1 MSQTKMHFCF
11 NIGTMLAE
19 LLKEH
24 MTFSWCTYDGTRNK
38 QFEHACWLWQM
49 VQKLYPTNLPL
60 TLGAYF
66 AKLALEYRPPYFM
79 SQQNVRISS
88 KSIVLCHHTML
99 IAHFF
104 ISIIIRNQTFCI
116 IFAIEKDEMIVFI
129 SFICQNS
136 TFN

>member
-1 MSQTKMHFCF
+1 MLVVANGTKA
-11 NIGTMLAE
+11 IPYKPPLA
-19 LLKEH
+19 
-24 MTFSWCTYDGTRNK
+24 
-38 QFEHACWLWQM
+38 
-49 VQKLYPTNLPL
+49 
-60 TLGAYF
+60 LGAYF
-66 AKLALEYRPPYFM
+66 AKLALEYRPPYLM

-104 ISIIIRNQTFCI
+104 VSIIIRNQTFCI